1 MLKIQIYSLFFST
14 LCTFVC
20 FVVIFS
26 EHISLIFL
34 KTRAEKVI
42 KGQKG
47 QRDKETKRQRD
58 RETERQRDR
67 ETERQRDRK
76 RSALPSAAPSQA
88 SRPPSIAPSQA
99 PRPPKHSALKA
110 QRPQSI
116 APSQAQRPLKRNN
129 KKMRSA
135 IRPSASCIRDI
146 SLNYSKMI

>member
-88 SRPPSIAPSQA
+88 SRPPSIAPS
-99 PRPPKHSALKA
+99 KHRAL
-110 QRPQSI
+110 PST
-116 APSQAQRPLKRNN
+116 APSQAQRPQ
-129 KKMRSA
+129 SA
-135 IRPSASCIRDI
+135 APSKHSALPSAAPSQAQ
-146 SLNYSKMI
+146 